1 MGDGGGTTQIAL
13 GDITMSYAEWG
24 SGPPLVL
31 LHGGLS
37 TGREWSPLAARLSS
51 RYRVIA
57 PDARGHGHST
67 RTDQPLSYGLLADD
81 VASLIGALE
90 LSDPIVGGWSDG
102 GQVTLELAVRHP
114 VLAGALIV
122 GGALPDYVESG
133 LRERSRA
140 LLEAPDEP
148 EEEVAEQMRATHAD
162 WGGLFEQTKGMWL
175 GYEGI
180 SATGVAEIAVPV
192 LVLAA
197 DRDELVA
204 LEQSVALYRALRNAE
219 LAVCPATTHEAV
231 ATEGRAD
238 IVASAVDDFCRR
250 HGRA

>member
-1 MGDGGGTTQIAL
+1 MAGRTQRIPV
-13 GDITMSYAEWG
+13 GDITVSYAEWG
-24 SGPPLVL
+24 SGRPLVL

-37 TGREWSPLAARLSS
+37 AGREWAPLAARLSS

-81 VASLIGALE
+81 VAAFIGALD
-90 LSDPIVGGWSDG
+90 LSDPIVLGWSDG

-114 VLAGALIV
+114 ALAGALIV
-122 GGALPDYVESG
+122 GGALPDYVGSG

-148 EEEVAEQMRATHAD
+148 EAEGDEMRAAHAD
-162 WGGLFEQTKGMWL
+162 WDGLFEQTKGMWL

-180 SATGVAEIAVPV
+180 STTDLAAIAVPM

-197 DRDELVA
+197 DRDELVH
-204 LEQSVALYRALRNAE
+204 LEQSVALYRTLTNAE
-219 LAVCPATTHEAV
+219 LAVCPATTHEAI

-238 IVASAVDDFCRR
+238 IVASAIDDFCRR
-250 HGRA
+250 H

>member
-1 MGDGGGTTQIAL
+1 MGDGTSRIAV
-13 GDITMSYAEWG
+13 GDITMSYLEWG
-24 SGPPLVL
+24 RGRPLLL

-37 TGREWSPLAARLSS
+37 TGREWAPLAARLSR

-67 RTDQPLSYGLLADD
+67 RTDQPLSYELLADD
-81 VASLIGALE
+81 VAAFIGALG
-90 LSDPIVGGWSDG
+90 LRDAIVGGWSDG
-102 GQVTLELAVRHP
+102 GQVTFELAVRHP

-133 LRERSRA
+133 LRDRSRA

-148 EEEVAEQMRATHAD
+148 GDEDASAMRAAHAD
-162 WGGLFEQTKGMWL
+162 WAGLFEQTTGMWL

-180 SATGVAEIAVPV
+180 SATRVAEIAVPV

-197 DRDELVA
+197 DRDELVDP
-204 LEQSVALYRALRNAE
+204 EQSVALYRALGNAE

-231 ATEGRAD
+231 ASEGRAD
-238 IVASAVDDFCRR
+238 IVASTIDDFCRR
-250 HGRA
+250 HGPA